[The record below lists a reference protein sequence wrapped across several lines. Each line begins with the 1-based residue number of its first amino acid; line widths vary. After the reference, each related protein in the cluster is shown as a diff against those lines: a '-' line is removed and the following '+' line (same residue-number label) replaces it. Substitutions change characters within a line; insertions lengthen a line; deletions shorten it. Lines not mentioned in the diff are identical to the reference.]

1 MLTLRVLNGNNL
13 YYPIVE
19 EGVTWNTERKDAPGT
34 VKFSVL
40 WDESLKLEEGNLV
53 QIMDGEKGVFQGY
66 VFKKEPSKSG
76 SISITAYDQLRYFKN
91 KENYIYSNKSTSDLV
106 RMIAND
112 FKLKTGTIAETGYKI
127 SRCESGSSLFDIF
140 NSSNDETLKAK
151 KELYVLYDDFGK
163 LCLRNISDLVLNILI
178 DEDTTEDYTLTS
190 SIDENTYNK
199 IKLTYDNEDAGKRE
213 QYILMDS
220 DSIAKWGVLQYLEE
234 ISDTKDVNG
243 RLQGLIDLYNK
254 KTTSFKVKNCFG
266 DVRVR
271 AGTSVLV
278 RFVLEGREYYS
289 FMLVESAKHTWKN
302 DEHKMDLTL
311 SGGAING

>member
-1 MLTLRVLNGNNL
+1 MIIRVLNGNNL

-34 VKFSVL
+34 VKFSLL
-40 WDESLKLEEGNLV
+40 WDESLKIEEGNLV
-53 QIMDGEKGVFQGY
+53 QIIDGDTGVFQGY
-66 VFKKEPSKSG
+66 VFKKESSKSG
-76 SISITAYDQLRYFKN
+76 SISVTAYDQLRYFKN
-91 KENYIYSNKSTSDLV
+91 KDNYIYSNKSTSDLV

-112 FKLKTGTIAETGYKI
+112 FKLNTGTIVETGYKM

-140 NSSNDETLKAK
+140 NASNDETLKAK

-163 LCLRNISDLVLNILI
+163 LCLRNISDLTLNILI

-199 IKLTYDNEDAGKRE
+199 IKLTYDNDKTGKRE
-213 QYILMDS
+213 QYILMDA
-220 DSIAKWGVLQYLEE
+220 DTIATWGVLQYLEE
-234 ISDTKDVNG
+234 ISDSKDVND
-243 RLQGLIDLYNK
+243 RLQGLIDLYNH

-266 DVRVR
+266 DIRVR

-278 RFVLEGREYYS
+278 RFVLEGKEYYS

>member
-1 MLTLRVLNGNNL
+1 MLALRILNGDNL

-34 VKFSVL
+34 VKFSVI
-40 WDESLKLEEGNLV
+40 WDEALKIEEGNLV

-66 VFKKEPSKSG
+66 VFKKESSKSG
-76 SISITAYDQLRYFKN
+76 SIFITAYDQLRYFKN

-234 ISDTKDVNG
+234 ISDTKDVND
-243 RLQGLIDLYNK
+243 RLQGLIDLYNH

-266 DVRVR
+266 DIRVR

-278 RFVLEGREYYS
+278 RFVLEGKEYYS